1 MREAMADRAL
11 LDVARRLSM
20 LTPAPPSLRSLG
32 PRRARLVDEL
42 LARRRLA
49 LADSHALYARDR
61 SAGRRAFG
69 EIAENVVAELRRE
82 LVASSLPIS
91 PAGVAARFDARFAT
105 DGMEHIDDPN
115 FSEAHRTRLLDTLDR
130 INERLGSYAHFLAA
144 IAPLI
149 DGRPTTILD
158 VASGHGGFAIALA
171 KLARERGL
179 RLTVVATDLR
189 EEYLAIGRKRAAE
202 EGVEVEFL
210 VADAFDLDAVFHG
223 RTIDVVTCTQSLH
236 HFGPA
241 LTAGLIAEC
250 ARVATR
256 GIVFVDALRAL
267 SRYIL
272 LVPLT
277 LLATRDPAF
286 THDATLS
293 IRRSLVPEELAAI
306 ARCTP
311 GAERLESFYLPPAFN
326 VLRSRRPA

>member
-1 MREAMADRAL
+1 MRDAMALRAV
-11 LDVARRLSM
+11 LDFARRVSRF
-20 LTPAPPSLRSLG
+20 TPATPSLRSLG

-42 LARRRLA
+42 LTRHRRA
-49 LADSHALYARDR
+49 IADSHALYEHDR
-61 SAGRRAFG
+61 AAGRRAFG
-69 EIAENVVAELRRE
+69 AIAETMVGELRRE
-82 LVASSLPIS
+82 VVASSSPIS
-91 PAGVAARFDARFAT
+91 PAGLAARFDARFAT
-105 DGMEHIDDPN
+105 DGMEHIDDPD
-115 FSEAHRTRLLDTLDR
+115 FSEAHRTRLLDTLDQLNDR
-130 INERLGSYAHFLAA
+130 MGSYDHFLTAL
-144 IAPLI
+144 APLI

-171 KLARERGL
+171 KLARTRGL
-179 RLTVVATDLR
+179 RLTLIATDLR
-189 EEYLAIGRKRAAE
+189 EEYLAIGRQRAAE

-241 LTAGLIAEC
+241 LTAGFIAEC

-267 SRYIL
+267 SRYLL

-286 THDATLS
+286 THDAMLS
-293 IRRSLVPEELAAI
+293 IRRSLVPEELGAI
-306 ARCTP
+306 ARCVP
-311 GAERLESFYLPPAFN
+311 GGERLETFYLPPAFN
-326 VLRSRRPA
+326 VLRSRR